1 MEVQKADE
9 QDEARIE
16 RAMRKEA
23 WKGPRRKRKPLQ
35 FDQYK
40 HMIYNP
46 HWHYRHQHE
55 MSVAELA
62 YIVQSYKRGN
72 VKSLA
77 LDIGRTCRTVRTSVR
92 KVREEGL
99 WNTYLAIDTS
109 KFLELLEQ
117 EEKEFLERTGFH
129 AITDEPDNI

>member
-1 MEVQKADE
+1 MAIRQPNEEDE
-9 QDEARIE
+9 QMIR
-16 RAMRKEA
+16 RALTKEVWTGA
-23 WKGPRRKRKPLQ
+23 KRKRSPLKY
-35 FDQYK
+35 DQYK

-62 YIVQSYKRGN
+62 YIVQSYSRGN

-77 LDIGRTCRTVRTSVR
+77 LDIGRTCKTVRTAVKTVR
-92 KVREEGL
+92 KEGL

-109 KFLELLEQ
+109 KFLELLEK
-117 EEKEFLERTGFH
+117 EERDFLERTGFD
-129 AITDEPDNI
+129 AITDEI